1 MCRKTEE
8 SQDLVPTSDVL
19 WRLIGDSGNL
29 LETDDAA
36 IQFASRT
43 CSKAS
48 VFHWPLEFPLVF
60 ANGGFDC
67 VLGNPPWEKAKVED
81 AKWFENRYP
90 EVANAKTG
98 AIRARMIKAMS
109 EGRMSEEFL
118 NMPPSADRSAAE
130 KNLYNQYQSALHR
143 AGTASN
149 FCHLEEDQGGRFPL
163 TGHGDTNLFAY
174 FAELAITLQKTG
186 GSVGMVLPAGI
197 ITDNATQAY
206 SQYIF
211 EGHVKS
217 LYHFTNTEKLFPI
230 DSRYTFL
237 LMSLFDS
244 EEFDCVFYASR
255 IEDIDNPS
263 NHVIFRKGDFD
274 LFNPN
279 THTCV
284 LVRTQQDLDLCRKIY
299 NSSPILLNETTESGV
314 TNNPWNIRFMSRMF
328 HMSEDSGL
336 FHSEYDSDSLVPLY
350 QGRMIHQFDNRWA
363 T

>member
-244 EEFDCVFYASR
+244 EEFDCVFYAGELSLQVQ
-255 IEDIDNPS
+255 S
-263 NHVIFRKGDFD
+263 LRK
-274 LFNPN
+274 
-279 THTCV
+279 
-284 LVRTQQDLDLCRKIY
+284 
-299 NSSPILLNETTESGV
+299 E
-314 TNNPWNIRFMSRMF
+314 
-328 HMSEDSGL
+328 
-336 FHSEYDSDSLVPLY
+336 
-350 QGRMIHQFDNRWA
+350 
-363 T
+363 

>member
-263 NHVIFRKGDFD
+263 NHVIF
-274 LFNPN
+274 
-279 THTCV
+279 
-284 LVRTQQDLDLCRKIY
+284 
-299 NSSPILLNETTESGV
+299 EGV
-314 TNNPWNIRFMSRMF
+314 
-328 HMSEDSGL
+328 
-336 FHSEYDSDSLVPLY
+336 
-350 QGRMIHQFDNRWA
+350 
-363 T
+363 

>member
-1 MCRKTEE
+1 
-8 SQDLVPTSDVL
+8 
-19 WRLIGDSGNL
+19 
-29 LETDDAA
+29 
-36 IQFASRT
+36 
-43 CSKAS
+43 
-48 VFHWPLEFPLVF
+48 
-60 ANGGFDC
+60 
-67 VLGNPPWEKAKVED
+67 
-81 AKWFENRYP
+81 
-90 EVANAKTG
+90 
-98 AIRARMIKAMS
+98 MS

-363 T
+363 TYEKINDSKEARLVT